1 MAGGS
6 RRERRA
12 KRKDISSRES
22 NQPESKKREKGQ
34 NDSDFTSDL
43 LQSLRNEDARDAFK
57 SILTDALLER
67 IQELEEI
74 NQANN
79 DRITALVADLQRA
92 HKGKSE
98 IASELQA

>member
-12 KRKDISSRES
+12 KRKDISGRES
-22 NQPESKKREKGQ
+22 KQPESKKREQGQ

-43 LQSLRNEDARDAFK
+43 LQSLRNKDVRDAFK

-67 IQELEEI
+67 I
-74 NQANN
+74 
-79 DRITALVADLQRA
+79 
-92 HKGKSE
+92 
-98 IASELQA
+98 